1 MTANSNT
8 TTNNNNMNTNEDDTE
23 DPFTLR
29 TNNSSSSSFSE
40 ADGDCK
46 TECDGGGAGA
56 DGATT
61 SGDWTLYVCHR
72 ETPNIV
78 ASYTIHEAIVGTG
91 PKGSRYLA
99 NIMQNIRR
107 QQQQHQSQ
115 DQQPES
121 DEKHLNPKKEHDYQS
136 SSSSVSSQA
145 LTYQRS
151 PRLRDDDKVVP
162 PQPQRHDKQ
171 DNEQEGFEHEQ
182 PRSSSSSSSS
192 SIHRRTRITPF
203 TNPLPFIILELNQE
217 QARAIPLLLD
227 FMYFYRSPTP
237 TTTTAM
243 DDTSKETTHDY
254 YYPPRRTTTKTDNDS
269 KEDYNEDEEEDR
281 VLLSNGTDA
290 TFYTL
295 YRLAQQWEI
304 PAFLRAAAKFQ
315 QKRLSKTNILTILAF
330 ASQGSLFTTHN
341 NNNHNNLWIPT
352 NNQDHCNNHNNDPL
366 LEATLDWCAAHLHEF
381 KVSSSSPTQD
391 LVAQLEP
398 EHLLQIL
405 HKNKRLGVH
414 IRIDDFCRSALVAR
428 CLQNNANR
436 ALLTQDLLHQLT
448 DEELLPFIG
457 PRWEAPIFLLVQA
470 QLLIHK
476 GGGSVQSPPRSSFC
490 SMDGTI
496 KGMYSGGD
504 GRDSVVRELSSLE
517 QRCIQS
523 ISTYWQTCYTGFCR
537 PSHALSLLSS
547 FSSSRRSSSSSLLS
561 SSSTSVSSSS
571 MVEYDFSSSFWS
583 MGEKSG
589 KEAFLEF
596 LHELPLSVL
605 VELLERSLSS
615 SSSSTW
621 NDSGKDDDHKENTA
635 ARILYPQQRKSP
647 LLQVL
652 SSRATLA
659 NMLFQTIQPLLH
671 EEDDTTVL
679 ETDDEASCRVGGRDD
694 EDEEDSLLGL
704 IGGGGGGG
712 VAIDSEEQDSQE
724 GESDDVHDHESGDS
738 LLDAANR
745 LLNRHD
751 HKDLDPF
758 FVELY
763 YDTMPLTTSQA
774 WI

>member
-1 MTANSNT
+1 MTANHKNNKNNT
-8 TTNNNNMNTNEDDTE
+8 IDDDDTE
-23 DPFTLR
+23 DAFTLR
-29 TNNSSSSSFSE
+29 TNNSSSSSDE
-40 ADGDCK
+40 DG
-46 TECDGGGAGA
+46 ECYKECGGAG
-56 DGATT
+56 GAAAGGAG
-61 SGDWTLYVCHR
+61 GDWTFYVCHR

-78 ASYTIHEAIVGTG
+78 ASYTIHEAVVGTG

-107 QQQQHQSQ
+107 QQQQQPQ
-115 DQQPES
+115 DKVQQPES
-121 DEKHLNPKKEHDYQS
+121 DEKLLNPKKKDNYHS
-136 SSSSVSSQA
+136 SSSQVLS
-145 LTYQRS
+145 YQRS
-151 PRLRDDDKVVP
+151 PVLRDAKVV
-162 PQPQRHDKQ
+162 QPQSQRQ
-171 DNEQEGFEHEQ
+171 GNEDEGCEHEQ
-182 PRSSSSSSSS
+182 HSNSSSSGGT
-192 SIHRRTRITPF
+192 HRRTRITPF

-237 TTTTAM
+237 ATTSTMEITP
-243 DDTSKETTHDY
+243 Y
-254 YYPPRRTTTKTDNDS
+254 YYPPRRTTTKNNEAND
-269 KEDYNEDEEEDR
+269 DDEEEDQ
-281 VLLSNGTDA
+281 VLLTNGTDA

-295 YRLAQQWEI
+295 YRLAQRWEI

-315 QKRLSKTNILTILAF
+315 QKRLSKTNVLTILAF
-330 ASQGSLFTTHN
+330 ASQCSSSTTH
-341 NNNHNNLWIPT
+341 NLWIPNDHDNQDT
-352 NNQDHCNNHNNDPL
+352 NNNNKNNDPL

-381 KVSSSSPTQD
+381 KATSSSPTHD
-391 LVAQLEP
+391 IVAQLEP

-414 IRIDDFCRSALVAR
+414 VRIDDFARSALVAR
-428 CLQNNANR
+428 CIQNNANR
-436 ALLTQDLLHQLT
+436 ALLTQDMLHRLT

-457 PRWEAPIFLLVQA
+457 PRLEAPIFLLVQA
-470 QLLIHK
+470 QLLIHHK
-476 GGGSVQSPPRSSFC
+476 NHKEGAGGVPPPRSSFC

-496 KGMYSGGD
+496 KGMYSGD
-504 GRDSVVRELSSLE
+504 GRDSAVRELSSLE

-523 ISTYWQTCYTGFCR
+523 ITTYWQTCYMGFCR

-561 SSSTSVSSSS
+561 SSSTSSSLSSSY
-571 MVEYDFSSSFWS
+571 MVEYDVSSSLWL

-605 VELLERSLSS
+605 VELLERSSS
-615 SSSSTW
+615 SSSAL
-621 NDSGKDDDHKENTA
+621 NDGEDDDEKKNG
-635 ARILYPQQRKSP
+635 ARTLSPQRKSQ

-652 SSRATLA
+652 SSRSTLA

-671 EEDDTTVL
+671 AEDDTTVL
-679 ETDDEASCRVGGRDD
+679 ETDDEASCRADGRDD
-694 EDEEDSLLGL
+694 DDYDDDDSLLGL
-704 IGGGGGGG
+704 IGGGREGGGD
-712 VAIDSEEQDSQE
+712 AIDSDEKDLQE
-724 GESDDVHDHESGDS
+724 GDSDDVHDESGDG

-745 LLNRHD
+745 LLNRHGD
-751 HKDLDPF
+751 KDLDPF

-763 YDTMPLTTSQA
+763 YDTMPLTASQA